1 MITVLSPPLPDP
13 LPGVHFFHATW
24 SCWVKATVAS
34 SLDSSP
40 VPLAVLL
47 ASAMRLLMLRMPLL
61 PQGDQMVAVVS
72 TLSCLV

>member
-1 MITVLSPPLPDP
+1 MPMVLSPPDPLPD
-13 LPGVHFFHATW
+13 PGVHFFQATW

-34 SLDSSP
+34 SLESSP
-40 VPLAVLL
+40 DAF
-47 ASAMRLLMLRMPLL
+47 ASLEVSEMRLLMLRMPLL